1 MMKNKRNYY
10 RILHVQPDAPEAIIK
25 SSYRT
30 LMQHLKQH
38 PDLGG
43 DHWNATLINEAYA
56 VISDPRKRAE
66 YDRTL
71 LRANAASS
79 VNVQREKTSTTSVSP
94 RKQSS
99 QHQSAVQDAC
109 TFCGTA
115 HRYGRNPHQDA
126 VCGECASPLKSIE
139 KLRLEKSGRRMVH
152 RIEKHI
158 QVIFYSAWP
167 QQVGHTGVVQ
177 DISPRGMQ
185 FFTDKPPETGVH
197 IKVECEICTAVARVT
212 NFEKRAGVL
221 GMGWMVGVEF
231 VTILFSETRGSFVSL
246 KI

>member
-30 LMQHLKQH
+30 LMQQLRQH

-43 DHWNATLINEAYA
+43 DHWNAALINEAYA
-56 VISDPRKRAE
+56 VISNPRKRAE

-71 LRANAASS
+71 LQANPAST
-79 VNVQREKTSTTSVSP
+79 VNVQREKTSATPVSP
-94 RKQSS
+94 
-99 QHQSAVQDAC
+99 QDAC

-126 VCGECASPLKSIE
+126 ACSVCASPLKGIE
-139 KLRLEKSGRRMVH
+139 KSRLEKSCRRMVH
-152 RIEKHI
+152 RVAKHI
-158 QVIFYSAWP
+158 QVVFYTAWP
-167 QQVGHTGVVQ
+167 QQVGHSGVVQ

-185 FFTDKPPETGVH
+185 FFTDKPPATGVH

-212 NFEKRAGVL
+212 NYEKRAGVL

-231 VTILFSETRGSFVSL
+231 VTILFSETRGSFVSMR
-246 KI
+246 I

>member
-1 MMKNKRNYY
+1 MKNKRNYY

-30 LMQHLKQH
+30 LMQQLRQH

-43 DHWNATLINEAYA
+43 DHWNAALINEAYA
-56 VISDPRKRAE
+56 VISNPRKRVE

-71 LRANAASS
+71 LQANPAST

-94 RKQSS
+94 RNQSR
-99 QHQSAVQDAC
+99 QHQSAVQDTC

-126 VCGECASPLKSIE
+126 ACSECASPLKGIE
-139 KLRLEKSGRRMVH
+139 KLRLETSCRRMVH
-152 RIEKHI
+152 RVAKQI
-158 QVIFYSAWP
+158 QVVFYTAWP
-167 QQVGHTGVVQ
+167 QQVGHSGVVQ

-185 FFTDKPPETGVH
+185 FFTDNPPEKGVH
-197 IKVECEICTAVARVT
+197 IKVECEI
-212 NFEKRAGVL
+212 
-221 GMGWMVGVEF
+221 
-231 VTILFSETRGSFVSL
+231 
-246 KI
+246 